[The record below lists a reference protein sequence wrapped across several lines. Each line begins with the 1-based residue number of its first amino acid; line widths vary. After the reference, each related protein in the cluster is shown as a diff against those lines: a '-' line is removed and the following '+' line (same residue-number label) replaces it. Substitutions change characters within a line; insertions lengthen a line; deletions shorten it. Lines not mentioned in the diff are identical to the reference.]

1 MTRWCCDSS
10 KRTATRMSVTIQM
23 RRRCTRQLAKG
34 RYLVAWLL
42 LKRGA
47 DPQGKLRFG
56 KTAMDLAEAGGQTI
70 DSSVSTATNEDHLQ
84 FSCTLQTISYLL
96 NHATEARSV
105 ITSFP
110 MAYNQTNCAD
120 RAKGCRPEYRTI
132 TDKPKP
138 P

>member
-56 KTAMDLAEAGGQTI
+56 KTAMDLAEAGGHIAVKRLLGSYRRLIPQFQ
-70 DSSVSTATNEDHLQ
+70 LQ
-84 FSCTLQTISYLL
+84 RTKI
-96 NHATEARSV
+96 
-105 ITSFP
+105 I
-110 MAYNQTNCAD
+110 YNFLVHC
-120 RAKGCRPEYRTI
+120 KLS
-132 TDKPKP
+132 
-138 P
+138 